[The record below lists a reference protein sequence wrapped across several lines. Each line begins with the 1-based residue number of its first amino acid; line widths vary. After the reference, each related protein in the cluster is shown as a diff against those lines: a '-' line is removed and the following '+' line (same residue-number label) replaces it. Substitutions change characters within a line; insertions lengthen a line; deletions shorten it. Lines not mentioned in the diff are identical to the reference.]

1 MELVPPRDTIQA
13 YWYMPLP
20 TTTHIRRCI
29 IQPDTPDKPILIA
42 IDTVA
47 FEVAI
52 APLYEALSYVWGSK
66 EDPLQV
72 MVDCGSR
79 IFRSISVT
87 QNLYGALRQ
96 LRCTHSARFMWIDA
110 IFINQDDDLEKGPHV
125 EMMARIYQRAT
136 RVVAWLGPNA
146 DGMEIAMKLM
156 GSLGSQVVYNYTRG
170 ELEVV
175 SDSVARD
182 LTDLS
187 KSLFLKNDEIRP
199 LAALLRRPWFTRL
212 WIRQE
217 IFLGNE
223 DSIVCFGD
231 FQVSWPE
238 FRNAL
243 RLLAQ
248 KEIHAVPAMDR
259 SSPKW
264 KELYLSELY
273 QALISVS
280 GFSVQDRSVRPEY
293 MRRYFDVADCVDKRD
308 RVFAVLGFLGKTLH
322 DGLGIKPDYTQ
333 TFEVIYTN
341 IVKGCIERWRA
352 LDIIGQ
358 CELSDGPPANSLPS
372 WVPDWSRKSTNQ
384 VYNTEALASSHISPL
399 YTVIQGH
406 SKLLRV
412 TGVITTSIQKT
423 GPAITPMQTYTLG
436 EAVWM
441 LHTAISTLNTGAK
454 KNYSQDADIVNMYAQ
469 TMLCGDEP
477 KRFHPYRNL
486 AYSTQDPAGVIRR
499 LFSGTL
505 SATIDDLGLSGVVN
519 MYSSFLIGRRLGWDA
534 RGTLIVCPGTA
545 EPGDL
550 VSILVGCRFP
560 MMLRPLVGN
569 GQDGDSHTVVGQ
581 CFTADTC
588 DGESMLGPLPQGTRI
603 AKVRAANSQY
613 GFVNDSTGEV
623 SFLDPRLAVEGLGF
637 DVEEEKRRTQG
648 CPGLRVDVTYDGL
661 KDLIKKRTGREL
673 RWLDLI

>member
-293 MRRYFDVADCVDKRD
+293 MRR
-308 RVFAVLGFLGKTLH
+308 KTLH

-477 KRFHPYRNL
+477 KEIPPIQKPSIFH
-486 AYSTQDPAGVIRR
+486 
-499 LFSGTL
+499 SG
-505 SATIDDLGLSGVVN
+505 S
-519 MYSSFLIGRRLGWDA
+519 RWR
-534 RGTLIVCPGTA
+534 TA

-588 DGESMLGPLPQGTRI
+588 DGEAMLGPLPQGTRI